1 MNVSTSSHAH
11 RGMRRLVVAS
21 AIVALAVVACASPSG
36 GTTADPEPAVSP
48 ASGAT
53 PSATTATAT
62 ATATAAPSTP
72 DLASPSAA
80 EGSFTVEPGDP
91 WLVYGW
97 FPESL
102 FLVRP
107 DGSDRHRLP
116 LDIEG
121 EPFAP
126 SWSADGERLVFVVR
140 DRDTPNGSIWT
151 ADANGANLA
160 PLYGQDGECNDGA
173 FWPVWSPDGSRLAM
187 ICYDTRNEAGETSI
201 SILDP
206 ATGARTDL
214 ASLKYPETTDNPPS
228 WAPDGS
234 ALAFEIIRWDPTDQF
249 VESSVVATIP
259 ADGGDITRLTDPA
272 LFAGHP
278 DWSPDG
284 TRIAF
289 NDYDTG
295 NIHGIDEPSNVFT
308 IAPDGTDLRQLS
320 TASTD
325 GKMRIGQPFWSSDGS
340 RIWVSVA
347 RDWEKDSTGQF
358 SNTLGWVD
366 ASSGAFTE
374 IGTEGK
380 RFRERPS

>member
-1 MNVSTSSHAH
+1 MS
-11 RGMRRLVVAS
+11 RLVVL
-21 AIVALAVVACASPSG
+21 AILVMVVATACAQGGGATGEPASPSP
-36 GTTADPEPAVSP
+36 TPV
-48 ASGAT
+48 AT
-53 PSATTATAT
+53 PSATAVSPTAVPSAT
-62 ATATAAPSTP
+62 V
-72 DLASPSAA
+72 LASPPAA
-80 EGSFTVEPGDP
+80 EGPFTVEPGEA
-91 WLVYGW
+91 WLVYAW
-97 FPESL
+97 YPESL

-107 DGSDRHRLP
+107 DGSNRHRLP
-116 LDIEG
+116 LAIEG

-126 SWSADGERLVFVVR
+126 AWSADGERLVFVVR

-151 ADANGANLA
+151 ADANGTNLT

-173 FWPVWSPDGSRLAM
+173 FWPVWSPDGTRLAM
-187 ICYDTRNEAGETSI
+187 ICYDTRNDAGETSI
-201 SILDP
+201 SIVDP
-206 ATGARTDL
+206 ATGERTDL
-214 ASLKYPETTDNPPS
+214 ASLSYPDTVDNPPS
-228 WAPDGS
+228 WSPDGS
-234 ALAFEIIRWDPTDQF
+234 ALTFEIIRWDPTDQF
-249 VESSVVATIP
+249 VESSVVATVP
-259 ADGGDITRLTDPA
+259 ADGGDVARLTDPA

-295 NIHGIDEPSNVFT
+295 NIHGIEEASNVYT
-308 IAPDGTDLRQLS
+308 IAPDGSDLRQLS

-366 ASSGAFTE
+366 AATGDLTE
-374 IGTEGK
+374 TGTEGK